1 MQLRLHGKEIITGPG
16 TLKAVTTLAF
26 KRYFI
31 VTGKGSMFENGA
43 IARLETYLK
52 ETSSETCVYAGIGAN
67 PTTEEVNGGLAA
79 MKEFAPQCV
88 IAIGGGS
95 AIDAAKVMALL
106 YENTDLNVE
115 ALTGDVLNRERKNL
129 YLVAI
134 PSTSGTATEVTKTA
148 VLTYPKQELKIG
160 IKAYGL
166 IPDLAILDGELTLS
180 MPPHV
185 VAETGMDAM
194 THALECYINRN
205 CDEFG
210 DVLAA
215 GAAEGLLTWLPR
227 SYTQGDL
234 ESRQKVHIY
243 QSMAGTVFHNIGL
256 GMDHGISHAL
266 GGKYGYGHGLLNA
279 IGLPFVLA
287 YNRKDPEVDEKL
299 KTLEGRLGV
308 ADLVETL
315 IQLNQTLNIP
325 PSLKDLG
332 LKEAVYEGH
341 RQGLVEKALLGS
353 TKSNPI
359 PMEKETMKKVL
370 DSLFYGK
377 ILF

>member
-16 TLKAVTTLAF
+16 SLKTVVSLAYE
-26 KRYFI
+26 KYFI
-31 VTGKGSMFENGA
+31 VTGKRSMYENGA
-43 IARLETYLK
+43 MERLETYLK
-52 ETSSETCVYAGIGAN
+52 EISAEICIYTGIGAN
-67 PTTEEVNGGLAA
+67 PTTEEVNRGLAA

-106 YENTDLNVE
+106 YDNPDLDVE
-115 ALTGDVLNRERKNL
+115 ALTGDVLKRERKNL

-148 VLTYPKQELKIG
+148 VLTYPEQELKIG
-160 IKAYGL
+160 VKAYGL

-185 VAETGMDAM
+185 AAETGMDAM

-210 DVLAA
+210 DVLAS

-227 SYTQGDL
+227 SYAQGDL

-279 IGLPFVLA
+279 IGLPFVLD
-287 YNRKDPEVDEKL
+287 YNRKDSIVDAKL
-299 KTLEGRLGV
+299 KTLERRLGV

-315 IQLNQTLNIP
+315 IQLNRSLNIP
-325 PSLKDLG
+325 ASLKELG
-332 LKEAVYEGH
+332 LDEAVYQAH

-359 PMEKETMKKVL
+359 TMVEETMKQVL
-370 DSLFYGK
+370 DSLFYGR